1 MSSSP
6 PRPGDA
12 PPSPPSPNPAESEED
27 EIGPPNSGPHNSD
40 PKGSRLISRL
50 LPPALRLW
58 LHSQLDH
65 LEGLDFRL
73 QGQDRQILTG
83 YLPEVSLSAEQ
94 AVYRGLHV
102 SQVTVTATDI
112 RVNLGQVLRG
122 KPLRLLQPF
131 PVNGRVY
138 LTTEDVRASLL
149 APLLAQGLEDVFQR
163 LVEAQGKAGAEAA
176 AIAPLTA
183 LPPATQLTDLTLGEG
198 TLQITWQPSE
208 AADQRLQLQTRLTI
222 REGRWLT
229 LGQPTVQEYR
239 DGTTSGPTDLED
251 VVIDL
256 GPEANIQQ
264 LAVTPSAIEVVGVVR
279 VIP

>member
-6 PRPGDA
+6 TRPGDA
-12 PPSPPSPNPAESEED
+12 TPHPLALNSDGSEEN
-27 EIGPPNSGPHNSD
+27 EIPPNHPDPNHSD
-40 PKGSRLISRL
+40 PRGSRLISRL
-50 LPPALRLW
+50 LPSALRLW

-83 YLPEVSLSAEQ
+83 YLPQVSLSAEQ

-102 SQVTVTATDI
+102 SQVTVTAMDI

-183 LPPATQLTDLTLGEG
+183 LPPATQLTDLTLGDG

-229 LGQPTVQEYR
+229 LGQPTVQEER
-239 DGTTSGPTDLED
+239 DGTMSPPTRLED

-264 LAVTPSAIEVVGVVR
+264 LAVTPNAIEVVGVVR
-279 VIP
+279 VMP